1 MTINSSWNR
10 PHISNRVLWVM
21 LLVSSFAIGLASHAG
36 ADDDFRNDKP
46 SPPVPA
52 AELTEE
58 EYYEL
63 LRLLADTLDQ
73 VERNY
78 VKEVS
83 RRELVEA
90 AIEGV
95 ISKLD
100 QYSNYI
106 PPEDL
111 ERFRTG
117 VENEFGGIGIQV
129 AIQKGELT
137 ITSPIVGTPAYRAGL
152 MAGDVIV
159 KIEGVSTKGITLDGA
174 VKKLKGK
181 VGTKVK
187 FTVRHPHNNKEETV
201 NVEREIVRVDSILG
215 DTRKTD
221 DSWNWYIDEEKKI
234 GYIRLTS
241 FSRRT
246 AEDLRAAMRH
256 LESTGMRS
264 LVLDLRFNPGGLL
277 SSAVEVADMFVSE
290 GVSVSTKGRNT
301 AEKPRKAHKT
311 GTYEGFPMAVL
322 VNRYSASASEIV
334 SACLQDHERAVVI
347 GERTWGKGSVQNI
360 INLEEGRSA
369 LKLTTASYHRPS
381 GANIHRFKGATDSD
395 VWGVR
400 PSKGFRVRLS
410 DDEMSQL
417 LEYRRERDIVR
428 PDHAPPK
435 SMFVDTQLKKA
446 LNYVLAELGELTG
459 DDDPRSATPRPP
471 VP

>member
-1 MTINSSWNR
+1 MKLKLQALRLSIPLLLAAFLLAPFAKAIAEEDPRQAEPR
-10 PHISNRVLWVM
+10 P
-21 LLVSSFAIGLASHAG
+21 
-36 ADDDFRNDKP
+36 P
-46 SPPVPA
+46 QPVT
-52 AELTEE
+52 ELTEE

-78 VKEVS
+78 VKEVT

-111 ERFRTG
+111 DRFRSG

-129 AIQKGELT
+129 AIQNGWLT

-152 MAGDVIV
+152 KAGDVII
-159 KIEGVSTKGITLDGA
+159 KIEGVSTKGITLDEA
-174 VKKLKGK
+174 VRRLKGK
-181 VGTKVK
+181 VNTKVT
-187 FTVRHPHNNKEETV
+187 FTVRHAHNNNEETV
-201 NVEREIVRVDSILG
+201 HVKREIVRVDSVLG
-215 DTRKTD
+215 DRRLED
-221 DSWNWYIDEEKKI
+221 DSWDWYLDEEKKI

-246 AEDLRAAMRH
+246 SEDLRAALRK
-256 LESTGMRS
+256 LETSGMRG
-264 LVLDLRFNPGGLL
+264 LILDLRFNPGGLL
-277 SSAVEVADMFVSE
+277 SSAVEVSDMFVRE
-290 GVSVSTKGRNT
+290 GVIVSTKGRNT
-301 AEKPRKAHKT
+301 AERPRKASKT

-334 SACLQDHERAVVI
+334 SACLQDHKRAVVI

-381 GANIHRFKGATDSD
+381 GANIHRFDGATESD
-395 VWGVR
+395 VWGVQ
-400 PSKGFRVRLS
+400 PNDGFRVRLS
-410 DDEMSQL
+410 DDEISAL
-417 LEYRRERDIVR
+417 IDYRRQRDIVR
-428 PDHAPPK
+428 PREDVPETD
-435 SMFVDTQLKKA
+435 FVDKQLKKA
-446 LNYVLAELGELTG
+446 VDYLLAELGESPAE
-459 DDDPRSATPRPP
+459 DDPRQAKPRPP
-471 VP
+471 AP